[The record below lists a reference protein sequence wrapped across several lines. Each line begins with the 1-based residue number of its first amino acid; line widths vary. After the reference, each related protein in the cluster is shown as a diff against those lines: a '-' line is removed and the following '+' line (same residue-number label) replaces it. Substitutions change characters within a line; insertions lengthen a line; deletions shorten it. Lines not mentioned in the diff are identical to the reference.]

1 MRKCYSVFLV
11 LCSLFIYSNAQ
22 AENIFEEL
30 LKAASEAEAERIR
43 QGPVLALTLIPQAK
57 NQSQLGSYLVEQLR
71 IKSKEEKNNGKA
83 KKIRNDIRKIEKAL
97 RKLDAGISGW
107 EEKDYSPNL
116 DKLITTFSKHLKR
129 HKNIVEVERNRLAA
143 LEKDKQEREA
153 AQKKARLEKIAA
165 KKAEQKKIAAAKAKA
180 EKQKRVAEE
189 KDRLRKLAAF
199 KVRCEGD
206 AVSDDPFASFNAT
219 QEPRMNLVI
228 DIGRSK
234 MKLQATKN
242 SNCMWLASFTDPAMV
257 PGLVTEKSF
266 QQNQNNKSQYVLNV
280 VRNVASIS
288 GKKFGVTSKGQFVL
302 DFEKSQCL
310 FKFPDGRQLK
320 IACDDGR
327 SVTNNTA
334 EMSCQQIMK
343 MFDRNRTAAMQKLGR
358 VGAAR
363 YADCLLETAG
373 M

>member
-153 AQKKARLEKIAA
+153 AQKK
-165 KKAEQKKIAAAKAKA
+165 
-180 EKQKRVAEE
+180 
-189 KDRLRKLAAF
+189 
-199 KVRCEGD
+199 
-206 AVSDDPFASFNAT
+206 
-219 QEPRMNLVI
+219 
-228 DIGRSK
+228 
-234 MKLQATKN
+234 
-242 SNCMWLASFTDPAMV
+242 
-257 PGLVTEKSF
+257 
-266 QQNQNNKSQYVLNV
+266 
-280 VRNVASIS
+280 
-288 GKKFGVTSKGQFVL
+288 
-302 DFEKSQCL
+302 
-310 FKFPDGRQLK
+310 PD
-320 IACDDGR
+320 
-327 SVTNNTA
+327 
-334 EMSCQQIMK
+334 
-343 MFDRNRTAAMQKLGR
+343 
-358 VGAAR
+358 
-363 YADCLLETAG
+363 
-373 M
+373 